1 MGATEVFAMIQ
12 TISIVLAI
20 ILAMT
25 KLKDRG
31 EDKVTAITEM
41 QVDIK
46 YIKEAV
52 SKLDPISTK
61 VTQLEES
68 IKSAHK
74 RLDEHL
80 AKHG

>member
-1 MGATEVFAMIQ
+1 MGTTEIFAMIQ

-20 ILAMT
+20 VLAMT

-31 EDKVTAITEM
+31 EDKAGAITKM
-41 QVDIK
+41 QVDIE
-46 YIKEAV
+46 YIKMAV
-52 SKLDPISTK
+52 DKLDPILQR
-61 VTQLEES
+61 VTTIEES
-68 IKSAHK
+68 TKSAHK